1 MERKAKHVYESKTT
15 QIQILMPRHINGYNR
30 LFGGKLVEWID
41 VVAAVTARRHSG
53 CNVTTAC
60 IDNLQ
65 FQSGAHANNTIVI
78 EGQLTWVGRTSMEVR
93 VDTFVEELDG
103 KKTHINRAYL
113 IMVALDEKENPTEV
127 PALLCDTDEEKAE
140 IQAQIDEVFAGM
152 DPTVEEIARELDIPK
167 EEVVMALESI
177 VEPISLYEPVYSEG
191 GDTLYVLDQVGDNND
206 ESNWLD
212 EIALKETVAA
222 LSDREKMILNLRFLQ
237 GKTQMEVAKEI
248 GISQAQVSRLEKGA
262 IDRIKEK

>member
-1 MERKAKHVYESKTT
+1 MGITC
-15 QIQILMPRHINGYNR
+15 

-140 IQAQIDEVFAGM
+140 FEAGKLR
-152 DPTVEEIARELDIPK
+152 AGLRK
-167 EEVVMALESI
+167 ERRKKN
-177 VEPISLYEPVYSEG
+177 Y
-191 GDTLYVLDQVGDNND
+191 
-206 ESNWLD
+206 
-212 EIALKETVAA
+212 
-222 LSDREKMILNLRFLQ
+222 
-237 GKTQMEVAKEI
+237 
-248 GISQAQVSRLEKGA
+248 
-262 IDRIKEK
+262 

>member
-78 EGQLTWVGRTSMEVR
+78 EGQLG
-93 VDTFVEELDG
+93 G
-103 KKTHINRAYL
+103 AYL
-113 IMVALDEKENPTEV
+113 RGSAGGHLCRGIRREENP
-127 PALLCDTDEEKAE
+127 
-140 IQAQIDEVFAGM
+140 
-152 DPTVEEIARELDIPK
+152 
-167 EEVVMALESI
+167 
-177 VEPISLYEPVYSEG
+177 Y
-191 GDTLYVLDQVGDNND
+191 
-206 ESNWLD
+206 
-212 EIALKETVAA
+212 
-222 LSDREKMILNLRFLQ
+222 
-237 GKTQMEVAKEI
+237 
-248 GISQAQVSRLEKGA
+248 
-262 IDRIKEK
+262 

>member
-93 VDTFVEELDG
+93 VQTYVESMDG
-103 KKTHINRAYL
+103 MRRLINRAYL
-113 IMVALDEKENPTEV
+113 VMVALDKNEKPTEV
-127 PALLCDTDEEKAE
+127 PGILPETMEEKLEYEAGQKRNALRKQRRAE
-140 IQAQIDEVFAGM
+140 QF
-152 DPTVEEIARELDIPK
+152 
-167 EEVVMALESI
+167 
-177 VEPISLYEPVYSEG
+177 
-191 GDTLYVLDQVGDNND
+191 
-206 ESNWLD
+206 
-212 EIALKETVAA
+212 
-222 LSDREKMILNLRFLQ
+222 
-237 GKTQMEVAKEI
+237 
-248 GISQAQVSRLEKGA
+248 
-262 IDRIKEK
+262 